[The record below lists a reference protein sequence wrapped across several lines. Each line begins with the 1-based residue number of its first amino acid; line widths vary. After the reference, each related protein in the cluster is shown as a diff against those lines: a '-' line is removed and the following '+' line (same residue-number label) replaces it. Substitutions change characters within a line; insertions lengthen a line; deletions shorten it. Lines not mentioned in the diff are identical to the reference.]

1 MRIHDDWSTAALDRI
16 PVAADVGPF
25 PRRGF
30 LETWWTH
37 RGSGELLFA
46 ETERMVLPLHV
57 GPAGVE
63 IVGEQDLTD
72 YHSPLGG
79 SVDDLPGFGEALA
92 GEMASGTPF
101 RLDSLPGEIAAP
113 LADGLSAG
121 GAATTSRQHEAAAVL
136 SLPDEYEAHLGGLQS
151 KDRHE
156 IRRKSRRFSEMLG
169 ESHLVHGP
177 VGFDSFVEM
186 HRAAE
191 GRKGEFLSDQMVHFF
206 EALLGLDG
214 AVLSLLVS
222 DRGPVAA
229 GFGFEDDDAYYLY
242 HSAYAPGFAPASPG
256 AVLTD
261 RLIAAA
267 IEGGKRRFDFLKG
280 DESYKFKMGAVARPL
295 FVLEGTA

>member
-121 GAATTSRQHEAAAVL
+121 GAATTSRQH
-136 SLPDEYEAHLGGLQS
+136 D
-151 KDRHE
+151 
-156 IRRKSRRFSEMLG
+156 
-169 ESHLVHGP
+169 
-177 VGFDSFVEM
+177 
-186 HRAAE
+186 
-191 GRKGEFLSDQMVHFF
+191 
-206 EALLGLDG
+206 
-214 AVLSLLVS
+214 
-222 DRGPVAA
+222 
-229 GFGFEDDDAYYLY
+229 
-242 HSAYAPGFAPASPG
+242 
-256 AVLTD
+256 T
-261 RLIAAA
+261 RL
-267 IEGGKRRFDFLKG
+267 
-280 DESYKFKMGAVARPL
+280 RPC
-295 FVLEGTA
+295 